1 MLFSFW
7 NNYSSAII
15 NSLNRKIEIQKKVVK
30 KDIFSGLFP
39 FVEKAGIFYS
49 MYGKNGFN
57 EYQILVEDKHA
68 EEFLKDLTLLIKS
81 KNPSLTFLF
90 MKIFKGQ
97 QKLLQF
103 SGNGVSVILNLK
115 HNNSTLNFL
124 KTLDE
129 LIISYKALPYIIKD
143 SRLSKNVVE
152 QCYPEYFDFKEIIK
166 EIDPKRIFKS
176 EISERL
182 NI

>member
-1 MLFSFW
+1 M
-7 NNYSSAII
+7 
-15 NSLNRKIEIQKKVVK
+15 EIQKNIIK

-39 FVEKAGIFYS
+39 FVEKARIFYS
-49 MYGKNGFN
+49 LYGKNGFN
-57 EYQILVEDKHA
+57 EYQILVDDKHA
-68 EEFLKDLTLLIKS
+68 EEFLKDLTSLIKS

-90 MKIFKGQ
+90 MKLFRGH

-103 SGNGVSVILNLK
+103 SGNGVSIILNLK
-115 HNNSTLNFL
+115 HNNQTLNFL
-124 KTLDE
+124 KNLDE
-129 LIISYKALPYIIKD
+129 LVISYKALPYIIKD

-152 QCYPEYFDFKEIIK
+152 QCYPEYFDFKEILK

-182 NI
+182 EI

>member
-1 MLFSFW
+1 MPFSFW

-68 EEFLKDLTLLIKS
+68 SFAQARDESAMFSNRVS
-81 KNPSLTFLF
+81 KR
-90 MKIFKGQ
+90 
-97 QKLLQF
+97 
-103 SGNGVSVILNLK
+103 V
-115 HNNSTLNFL
+115 NNTN
-124 KTLDE
+124 
-129 LIISYKALPYIIKD
+129 
-143 SRLSKNVVE
+143 
-152 QCYPEYFDFKEIIK
+152 
-166 EIDPKRIFKS
+166 
-176 EISERL
+176 
-182 NI
+182 